1 MILKDFKGI
10 VIPPPAY
17 YSYEPLPATWEKILG
32 KADVVDPLELTE
44 EMDEFTRMPIY
55 RNDEMSR
62 DKRHAGLP
70 DDQDWREAGTSND
83 MQGEEEQE
91 ANDYDE
97 IDELYPS
104 GIQDEELLLKH
115 NKSHG
120 DAPTLAKSREFKT
133 SGRTL
138 KKVGNP
144 SSRIVSRA
152 NLSSSAA
159 IDRSTQVKNR
169 LTLSQTHKQSMQVP
183 HSHFTEKS
191 NGNLSDRPT
200 DLGKDNQD
208 ERETNYRGSE
218 TAGDEDAFM
227 MDELNNY
234 NRMLNQNVSRIMNKP
249 QRKGL
254 N

>member
-1 MILKDFKGI
+1 MILRDFKGI

-62 DKRHAGLP
+62 DKRHAAHA
-70 DDQDWREAGTSND
+70 DEHEWREGATTKD
-83 MQGEEEQE
+83 LHGEEEE
-91 ANDYDE
+91 DLPNDE

-104 GIQDEELLLKH
+104 GINDEDLPPRH
-115 NKSHG
+115 NKSQG
-120 DAPTLAKSREFKT
+120 DAPTLARSRDFKT
-133 SGRTL
+133 SGNTIKRL
-138 KKVGNP
+138 PNA
-144 SSRIVSRA
+144 SSNLVSRA

-159 IDRSTQVKNR
+159 VDRSSLVRNKPNTKPAHHQVVQR
-169 LTLSQTHKQSMQVP
+169 P
-183 HSHFTEKS
+183 ISHHADVSHGKI
-191 NGNLSDRPT
+191 SDKPT
-200 DLGKDNQD
+200 DLGKDHYD

-234 NRMLNQNVSRIMNKP
+234 NRGLNQNLSRIINKHP
-249 QRKGL
+249 RKL
-254 N
+254 LH